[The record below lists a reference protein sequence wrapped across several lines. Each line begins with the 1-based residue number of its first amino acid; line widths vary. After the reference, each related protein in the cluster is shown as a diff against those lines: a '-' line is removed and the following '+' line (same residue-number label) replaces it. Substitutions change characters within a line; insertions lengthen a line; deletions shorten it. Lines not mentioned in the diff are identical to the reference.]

1 MGALK
6 KIGIGVGGAIA
17 VLVVVI
23 ATRPDQFHLERSTT
37 IAASPEVAF
46 ARVNDFHAWQSWS
59 PYEKYDPSMARTY
72 EGQPN
77 GVGAAYAWKGNKDVG
92 EGRMTIVESKASSK
106 IAIKLEFLK
115 PFECTNDATFTF
127 VPQSD
132 GTTKVTWAMDGKNNF
147 LSKAMS
153 LVFDAD
159 KYVGSDFERGLAAL
173 KAESE
178 ADGKAHA
185 TR

>member
-1 MGALK
+1 MGVLK
-6 KIGIGVGGAIA
+6 KIGIGVGGAA
-17 VLVVVI
+17 LVLVAVI
-23 ATRPDQFHLERSTT
+23 ATRPDHFHLERSAI
-37 IAASPEVAF
+37 IAAPADVAF

-59 PYEKYDPSMARTY
+59 PYEKYDPAMARSY
-72 EGQPN
+72 EGPQS
-77 GVGAAYAWKGNKDVG
+77 GLGAAYGWKGNKDIG
-92 EGRMTIVESKASSK
+92 EGKMTIVESKASSK
-106 IAIKLEFLK
+106 VAIKLEFLK

-132 GTTKVTWAMDGKNNF
+132 GTTKVTWAMDGKNGF

-159 KYVGSDFERGLAAL
+159 KYVGADFERGLAAL

-178 ADGKAHA
+178 AETKK
-185 TR
+185 TRS